1 MKAVL
6 LLSEP
11 RKTKSLTDTVRG
23 CLSVVLDPV
32 KLTILA
38 TTSSICPNVREELC
52 YGISKIPPI
61 QTLKF

>member
-11 RKTKSLTDTVRG
+11 RKIKSLTDTTRG
-23 CLSVVLDPV
+23 CLSVVLDPD

-38 TTSSICPNVREELC
+38 TASSMCPNVREELC
-52 YGISKIPPI
+52 YGISKIPPTH
-61 QTLKF
+61 TLKF